1 MFEGAVTTVEVPVEN
16 SAGDAVVDA
25 LPDPVHVCSGDAEE
39 VVADATALLFG
50 ANTLVLAVD
59 V

>member
-1 MFEGAVTTVEVPVEN
+1 VEVPVEN
-16 SAGDAVVDA
+16 GKNDAVVDA
-25 LPDPVHVCSGDAEE
+25 LLDPVRVCSDDAEG